1 MGRYYYSTFIIEESP
16 TYFHCTYTV
25 LSRFDKV
32 MDIRQDQT
40 LVVRISSWRL
50 ARRSVVTCY
59 LSKGCVRVV
68 QPIPVSRMNIYEKIE
83 HAQDLKAEASVCFT
97 SKRYQ
102 EALALYAKAVD
113 TVRYIQ
119 HDANSSNENRADLL
133 VVMISCCNNAGTSCY
148 QLKQWEDC
156 IKFGQS
162 ALNLLEAL
170 YRKRET
176 SKLLEVLRQDG
187 FNDSKLFGIW
197 RVKSLLLVSR
207 GLLGRSLPEEAI
219 KKLKTASD
227 IISSY
232 KSIEPG
238 LSGLEKEVR
247 NTYNRC
253 KHQSKLNKQK
263 EKQRAVAMFG
273 GPMKDDGGSTNTA
286 SHKSASTN
294 SSRCS
299 AAKSHETEPHVS
311 TLPSK
316 PNVKAAYSISRKG
329 ETDGQK
335 PEADPDEEPSF
346 VEKHKEFLLCVLAG
360 VVGSVLIFNTTTRR
374 W

>member
-1 MGRYYYSTFIIEESP
+1 MAVKPILATPYGRGVVVQTSYNADSRCLMKGIELIDWAKPTLKGSKKPAMLFSP
-16 TYFHCTYTV
+16 ISFPLVEPEIGDTV
-25 LSRFDKV
+25 QSIFGHGKV

-197 RVKSLLLVSR
+197 RVKRYVS
-207 GLLGRSLPEEAI
+207 
-219 KKLKTASD
+219 
-227 IISSY
+227 
-232 KSIEPG
+232 
-238 LSGLEKEVR
+238 
-247 NTYNRC
+247 NW
-253 KHQSKLNKQK
+253 H
-263 EKQRAVAMFG
+263 
-273 GPMKDDGGSTNTA
+273 
-286 SHKSASTN
+286 
-294 SSRCS
+294 
-299 AAKSHETEPHVS
+299 
-311 TLPSK
+311 
-316 PNVKAAYSISRKG
+316 
-329 ETDGQK
+329 
-335 PEADPDEEPSF
+335 
-346 VEKHKEFLLCVLAG
+346 
-360 VVGSVLIFNTTTRR
+360 RR
-374 W
+374 IRRLHY